1 MSLLINIGVA
11 VQLILMCIIPA
22 SDSYISI
29 AVISIFSIISLI
41 SLYYIFM
48 YYYLLP
54 DFKQNILVYLTRLL
68 TIFHGF
74 QIVYNLPIEIV
85 LHCFKKQLIF
95 LLKDHLEILV
105 IVRQRFNPGV
115 LWMAA
120 IVEIIALK
128 TLLKFAPVFYLGM
141 NTTKIKFISLLLPIL
156 VFVLQIVF
164 TKTYNAGLCSFIEYY
179 TIDIPDIDQI
189 ANSNRKRNS
198 IMIWIFVL
206 AFILL
211 ALELYNCVLHEKI
224 KSSVSALSKVFPE
237 VVTRNDIETG
247 TPDDTER
254 RHDEETAG
262 NNQTEEVDN
271 TQIQRVNSNQV
282 SNIGISIP
290 NIDNYVNESTEPE
303 NNPDEE
309 TNEVNSDIKEDKEPK
324 VIRNDLNSTAAPI
337 VKHKMKIPISYGF
350 VLIMAILVCFN
361 VFILFLNLETENSKV
376 ISMISLTLFKIALV
390 NAPFWWILSHTHAK
404 EFAVNRLRQHLV
416 NWF

>member
-1 MSLLINIGVA
+1 
-11 VQLILMCIIPA
+11 
-22 SDSYISI
+22 
-29 AVISIFSIISLI
+29 
-41 SLYYIFM
+41 M

-189 ANSNRKRNS
+189 ANSKRKRNS

-254 RHDEETAG
+254 RHDEETAS

-309 TNEVNSDIKEDKEPK
+309 TIEVYSEIEEDKEPK
-324 VIRNDLNSTAAPI
+324 VIRNDLNCTAAPL

-350 VLIMAILVCFN
+350 GLIMAILVCFN
-361 VFILFLNLETENSKV
+361 VFILCRNLETEKIKV
-376 ISMISLTLFKIALV
+376 GGLKV
-390 NAPFWWILSHTHAK
+390 
-404 EFAVNRLRQHLV
+404 
-416 NWF
+416 